1 MILGLGKG
9 LTKMTEK
16 RGRLIVYLEMA
27 RELLVKSM
35 PLEPV
40 WTQEERDLLV
50 KAAAII
56 DDKLWELRK

>member
-1 MILGLGKG
+1 
-9 LTKMTEK
+9 MTEK

-27 RELLVKSM
+27 RELIVKSM
-35 PLEPV
+35 TLEPV
-40 WTQEERDLLV
+40 WTNEERDALV

>member
-1 MILGLGKG
+1 
-9 LTKMTEK
+9 MTEK

-40 WTQEERDLLV
+40 WTKEERDALA
-50 KAAAII
+50 KTTAII
-56 DDKLWELRK
+56 DEKLWELRK

>member
-1 MILGLGKG
+1 
-9 LTKMTEK
+9 MTEK

-40 WTQEERDLLV
+40 WTKEERDLLAKV
-50 KAAAII
+50 TAML

>member
-1 MILGLGKG
+1 
-9 LTKMTEK
+9 MTEK

-40 WTQEERDLLV
+40 WTKEERELLL
-50 KAAAII
+50 KASMMI
-56 DDKLWELRK
+56 DDKLWELRE